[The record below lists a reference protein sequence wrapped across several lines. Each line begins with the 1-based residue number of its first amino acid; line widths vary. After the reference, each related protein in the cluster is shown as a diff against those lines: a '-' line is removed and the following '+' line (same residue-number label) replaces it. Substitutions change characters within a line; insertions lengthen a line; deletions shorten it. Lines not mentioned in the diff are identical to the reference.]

1 MAKLN
6 TMEATSTPSVMLF
19 GAPFTGKSLLAGK
32 LAEHFNLLYIDM
44 EGGHDVLFQLNPEW
58 QKRIEVIAIPD
69 TTSYPMAIETCL
81 KIVKGAVDVCEA
93 HGKCG
98 CNVCKRKVTDL
109 CKDADKS
116 EHEAINNSY
125 FVHIDVNALSRDTIV
140 IFDSATQL
148 TASAI
153 ANITKNKPEDY
164 KLEYDD
170 WGHLGKL
177 MDVFFSHI
185 QTANYNRIVISH
197 TTEAKQDDGRT
208 LLFPVAG
215 SRNFSANVAKFFD
228 HVVYLEKKNKKHK
241 AASSTTYMNNIM
253 TGSRAG
259 VAMEDMEESTLL
271 SIFAP
276 DKVGKSKVTA
286 KPAITS
292 TSAKAGT
299 GGVTSRLAGLKDK
312 LDKNKDKT

>member
-6 TMEATSTPSVMLF
+6 TLKATATPSVMLF

-32 LAEHFNLLYIDM
+32 LAEHFNLIYIDM
-44 EGGHDVLFQLNPEW
+44 EGGHDVLFQLPEPW
-58 QKRIEVIAIPD
+58 QEKIEVISIPD
-69 TTSYPMAIETCL
+69 TTTYPMAIETCL

-93 HGKCG
+93 HGKVSCM
-98 CNVCKRKVTDL
+98 VCKRNEAPIIHVDL
-109 CKDADKS
+109 
-116 EHEAINNSY
+116 NS
-125 FVHIDVNALSRDTIV
+125 LGQDTIV

-148 TASAI
+148 TSSAI
-153 ANITKNKPEDY
+153 ANITKAMPDDY

-170 WGHLGKL
+170 WGALSKL
-177 MDVFFSHI
+177 MDIFFSHI
-185 QTANYNRIVISH
+185 QTARYNRVVISH

-208 LLFPVAG
+208 LIFPVAG

-241 AASSTTYMNNIM
+241 AASSTTYMNNVM

-259 VAMEDMEESTLL
+259 VVMEDMDEGTLL

-276 DKVGKSKVTA
+276 DKAPAPSIK
-286 KPAITS
+286 KPALS
-292 TSAKAGT
+292 SSSAKVGSGNNVSAK
-299 GGVTSRLAGLKDK
+299 LAALKKK
-312 LDKNKDKT
+312 L

>member
-6 TMEATSTPSVMLF
+6 TMKATSTPSVMLF

-58 QKRIEVIAIPD
+58 QERIEVISIPD

-93 HGKCG
+93 HGKCS
-98 CNVCKRKVTDL
+98 CMICKRN
-109 CKDADKS
+109 
-116 EHEAINNSY
+116 EAPI
-125 FVHIDVNALSRDTIV
+125 VHIDVNALAKDTIV

-153 ANITKNKPEDY
+153 ANITKNKPDDY

-170 WGHLGKL
+170 WGHLSKL
-177 MDVFFSHI
+177 MDIFFSHI

-197 TTEAKQDDGRT
+197 ITEAKQDDGRT

-215 SRNFSANVAKFFD
+215 SRNFSSNVAKYFD

-259 VAMEDMEESTLL
+259 VSMEDMEESTLL

-276 DKVGKSKVTA
+276 DKVGKDKIPA

-292 TSAKAGT
+292 TSAKAGAGNT
-299 GGVTSRLAGLKDK
+299 GSKLEGLKAK
-312 LDKNKDKT
+312 LDQAGKDKK